1 MSEHTRRRTVPA
13 GSGPEVRWAAVG
25 DQAAGKV
32 AVAASMLFAVLAA
45 GQLAL
50 VGWCGLRYRRTGD
63 RMLIVPAVVCA
74 ALGYD
79 NAIVAAGRWIGVGGT
94 LETLSVFRF
103 VAHLLLTPLLMP
115 WACAA
120 AGLAGVLWLRLLWV
134 RVVVG
139 AATLSVIALGVF
151 GELTRL
157 TLRPAEWAGTLRY
170 TTEHSSLAGI
180 LPPVVTVVVV
190 LVAAVAVWRV
200 RGYRLWT
207 VTTVTMT
214 VVSAAMPPMLL
225 TNAAELAF
233 MGGVAATAVWL
244 SGPGRMPGPPVQDR
258 QSAGR

>member
-1 MSEHTRRRTVPA
+1 MPA
-13 GSGPEVRWAAVG
+13 SI
-25 DQAAGKV
+25 
-32 AVAASMLFAVLAA
+32 LFAVLAA

-50 VGWCGLRYRRTGD
+50 VGWCGMRYRRTGD

-74 ALGYD
+74 ALVYD

-103 VAHLLLTPLLMP
+103 VAHLVLTPLLMP

-120 AGLAGVLWLRLLWV
+120 AGLAGVGWMRLMWV

-139 AATLSVIALGVF
+139 AATLAVIALGVF

-157 TLRPAEWAGTLRY
+157 TLRPTEWAGTIRY
-170 TTEHSSLAGI
+170 TTEHSSLSGL
-180 LPPVVTVVVV
+180 LPPVITVVVV

-207 VTTVTMT
+207 VATATMA
-214 VVSAAMPPMLL
+214 VVSAAMLPMLL
-225 TNAAELAF
+225 TNAAELFFAW
-233 MGGVAATAVWL
+233 GIVATAMWL
-244 SGPGRMPGPPVQDR
+244 PGPGRVPAP
-258 QSAGR
+258 SARVSGER

>member
-1 MSEHTRRRTVPA
+1 MPA
-13 GSGPEVRWAAVG
+13 SI
-25 DQAAGKV
+25 
-32 AVAASMLFAVLAA
+32 LFAVLAA

-50 VGWCGLRYRRTGD
+50 VCWCGLRYRRTRD
-63 RMLIVPAVVCA
+63 RMLIVPALVCA

-103 VAHLLLTPLLMP
+103 VAHILFTPLLMP

-120 AGLAGVLWLRLLWV
+120 AGLAGVVWMRRPWV
-134 RVVVG
+134 RMAVR
-139 AATLSVIALGVF
+139 AATLSVIVLGVF

-157 TLRPAEWAGTLRY
+157 TLQPAEWAGTIRY
-170 TTEHSSLAGI
+170 TTEHSSLAGL
-180 LPPVVTVVVV
+180 LPPVITVVVV

-207 VTTVTMT
+207 VTTVTMA

-225 TNAAELAF
+225 TNAAELVF
-233 MGGVAATAVWL
+233 VWGIVATAAWL
-244 SGPGRMPGPPVQDR
+244 PGPARAPAGLSR
-258 QSAGR
+258 QLG